1 MDTPLPLAELP
12 KEITALSSL
21 IPKIGHTFTATSV
34 DRWFKSSGLAEIN
47 YLRSVVGTWRIN
59 FSKSGTSTILFIF
72 RRKKEPFVIL
82 DAQVSVSIRTTSP
95 IEQQPTPALH
105 EIQRRIEY
113 PTFLWTDPTEAEVIF
128 FGPPGATLENTV
140 FFKLGST
147 GENILAIMNPELGK
161 RATLRYSPN
170 RIPGPVEPKSGKYSL
185 RPFLD
190 LTSTI
195 RDWLSKDKPTTT
207 ATLTVGTPRQRTVVH
222 QILTALLQAYV
233 DSNKALKTPE
243 MPAVFQDYMIG
254 KYEFALKL
262 RLKADGS
269 LAEKK
274 EEEQFQLVIDAGI
287 TSATPPVASVVVEAP
302 DFLVDGPLYDAFF
315 SSLTPPS
322 AYGAIARA
330 LRLSPPSPPE
340 IVRPFLIAAKSG
352 AAIFRSGRED
362 GRDKDIMILS
372 GDLTGSPSIVIINAE
387 FKVDAE
393 RNPPKVELHESSVRA
408 ERFEGPDP
416 GAAEISFEF
425 IEYHLLLASSIRRWL
440 GSLKEW

>member
-21 IPKIGHTFTATSV
+21 IPKVGHTFTSTSV

-113 PTFLWTDPTEAEVIF
+113 PSFLWTDPTEAEVVF

-140 FFKLGST
+140 FFKLGSS

-170 RIPGPVEPKSGKYSL
+170 RIPGAVEPKSGKYSL

-195 RDWLSKDKPTTT
+195 RDWLSNDKPTTT
-207 ATLTVGTPRQRTVVH
+207 ATLTVGTPRQTTVVH

-233 DSNKALKTPE
+233 DSNKALKTAE
-243 MPAVFQDYMIG
+243 MMAVFQDYMIG
-254 KYEFALKL
+254 KYAFALKL

-274 EEEQFQLVIDAGI
+274 KEEQFQLVIDAGI
-287 TSATPPVASVVVEAP
+287 NSATTPVASVVVEAP
-302 DFLVDGPLYDAFF
+302 DFLIDGPLFDAFF
-315 SSLTPPS
+315 SSLTPPG
-322 AYGAIARA
+322 AVQAIADE
-330 LRLSPPSPPE
+330 LRLNPGF
-340 IVRPFLIAAKSG
+340 VRPFLIAAKST

-362 GRDKDIMILS
+362 GFDKDIMVLS
-372 GDLTGSPSIVIINAE
+372 GDLAGSPSIVIINAE
-387 FKVDAE
+387 FKVDAD
-393 RNPPKVELHESSVRA
+393 RNPPRVELDESSVRA

-416 GAAEISFEF
+416 GAAVIGFGF
-425 IEYHLLLASSIRRWL
+425 IEYYLLLASSIRRWL
-440 GSLKEW
+440 GALKEW